1 MKVNLKIRKSKECQM
16 CSFIQKVSLQLIQH
30 DQGSEVV
37 TNFTT
42 VSDDASLISAG
53 ESTEQSSTGW
63 SGDSARAVDGNID
76 GNYPQ

>member
-1 MKVNLKIRKSKECQM
+1 M
-16 CSFIQKVSLQLIQH
+16 CSFIEKVSLLVLDMIK
-30 DQGSEVV
+30 VV

-42 VSDDASLISAG
+42 FADDVSLISAG